1 MQDSRRE
8 CIFAYVKDSIDKK
21 YYRISEVSELLGEPA
36 STLRFW
42 ERYFPRL
49 KPERTATGRRL
60 YTPAQLHRL
69 RMIQYLLRTRG
80 LKIEAALAELRS
92 NPTGVS
98 RHTDALTR
106 LTEIRNRLTALIDS
120 IK

>member
-1 MQDSRRE
+1 
-8 CIFAYVKDSIDKK
+8 
-21 YYRISEVSELLGEPA
+21 
-36 STLRFW
+36 
-42 ERYFPRL
+42 
-49 KPERTATGRRL
+49 
-60 YTPAQLHRL
+60 
-69 RMIQYLLRTRG
+69 MIQYLLRTRG